1 MATGRTVMR
10 PLITVEQRSAQ
21 REEKCI
27 RKTMN
32 FLGKYFMIKRSAA
45 DAEIAA
51 AGLFDLRLVRND
63 VKSSYKMDASAETL
77 VDYLPWDLFFFF

>member
-1 MATGRTVMR
+1 MR

-21 REEKCI
+21 REEQFI
-27 RKTMN
+27 RKTTN
-32 FLGKYFMIKRSAA
+32 FLVKYFMIKRSAA

-63 VKSSYKMDASAETL
+63 VKSSYRMDAAAETL
-77 VDYLPWDLFFFF
+77 VSYLPWDLIFFFF